1 MRIQRGLL
9 DWGFFFIV
17 LGTVPLAVQQGW
29 ITLDQIGSAWRFWPL
44 ILVGIGVAL
53 LLRRTPAET
62 LGGLIVAGT
71 FGFIFG
77 ALIAGGWS
85 FGMAGACS
93 AGSGQP
99 ETIYGDSGVFEG
111 QGARAEIDFDCGDLR
126 VVTASGR
133 GWSLQAGDASDRA
146 PRVEHDAGSLRIRT
160 ADDRDVP
167 FVTGVRR
174 DWTVTLPTET
184 ALSLQLTAT
193 GARGEIDLSGAQV
206 NRLQATFNGWDGDV
220 DLTAATVGGPQ
231 FSYPALE
238 LTYNAGSSTIR
249 LPERSTFHGVIQAN
263 AGSID
268 LCLPEGVGL
277 SAAVEGTAIST
288 NFAGSGFVGSGGS
301 YQNPAYA
308 NATYRIDLEIHGNAA
323 SFTLNPEG
331 GCR

>member
-1 MRIQRGLL
+1 MRIDRRLL
-9 DWGFFFIV
+9 NWGFFFIL
-17 LGTVPLAVQQGW
+17 LGGVPLAIQQGW
-29 ITLDQIGSAWRFWPL
+29 VTLDQLGSPWRLWPL
-44 ILVGIGVAL
+44 ILVGIGAGL
-53 LLRRTPAET
+53 LLRRTAAEP

-77 ALIAGGWS
+77 ALLAGGWS
-85 FGMAGACS
+85 FGGACS

-99 ETIYGDSGVFEG
+99 ETIYGDSGVFENQAG
-111 QGARAEIDFDCGDLR
+111 HVEITFDCGDLR

-133 GWSLQAGDASDRA
+133 GWSLRAGDASDHA

-160 ADDRDVP
+160 AGTRDVP
-167 FVTGVRR
+167 FLSGIRR
-174 DWTVTLPTET
+174 EWTVTLPTET
-184 ALSLQLTAT
+184 ALSLQLTVN

-206 NRLQATFNGWDGDV
+206 NRLQATFNGWDGDL

-249 LPERSTFHGVIQAN
+249 MPERSTFRGVIQAN

-308 NATYRIDLEIHGNAA
+308 NATHRIDLAIHGNAA